1 MDGIVWN
8 RTPEFRRGVLLRWGL
23 PILILAALLPTG
35 CREEAELPLPTVHDL
50 EAAYLYEGTLS
61 AAMSG
66 NVAEITIV
74 QPERHLER
82 GGITWAKV
90 GPYIIL
96 LSQETQELFREYP
109 GLAGVRAITVSSDG
123 TEVARALLLRATLN
137 DITWRRAL
145 HISGLARRD
154 GTQRPA
160 LLEDLV
166 RYGEDHTEYEYNPKY
181 LGS

>member
-1 MDGIVWN
+1 MNGTVLNEI
-8 RTPEFRRGVLLRWGL
+8 PQPRRSTLLSWGR
-23 PILILAALLPTG
+23 PILALAALFVAG
-35 CREEAELPLPTVHDL
+35 CQEEAELTLPTVEEL
-50 EAAYLYEGTLS
+50 EATYLYEGTLS

-74 QPERHLER
+74 QPEHHLER
-82 GGITWAKV
+82 GGVIWAKV

-96 LSQETQELFREYP
+96 FSQETQELFREFP
-109 GLAGVRAITVSSDG
+109 GLAGVRAITESSDG

-166 RYGEDHTEYEYNPKY
+166 RYGEDHTEYEYNPTY